1 MEILLQKMAV
11 KRVRKLHK
19 NVVKGGMDM
28 QRLQEN
34 YSSIEQMRDRLLQ
47 GTPKK
52 EDSRPSELSF
62 QDIFSAAK
70 EKAVHH
76 LKFSK
81 HANERLAT
89 RNINLSAE
97 QMERLE
103 NGTTKAREKGIQ
115 ESLVMVDN
123 LAFIVNV
130 KNNTVITA
138 VGDSTDSI
146 FTNIDGAVIS

>member
-1 MEILLQKMAV
+1 MERLEQRYSPSIQQMTGMLGSKPAE
-11 KRVRKLHK
+11 K
-19 NVVKGGMDM
+19 NT
-28 QRLQEN
+28 
-34 YSSIEQMRDRLLQ
+34 S
-47 GTPKK
+47 K
-52 EDSRPSELSF
+52 ETEISF
-62 QDIFSAAK
+62 QKILQNAGSEQTLAQN
-70 EKAVHH
+70 

-81 HANERLAT
+81 HANERLLN

-103 NGTTKAREKGIQ
+103 TGTSKAREKGIQ

-123 LAFIVNV
+123 LAFIVNI

-138 VGDSTDSI
+138 MDDSSDSI

>member
-1 MEILLQKMAV
+1 MQHIQK
-11 KRVRKLHK
+11 
-19 NVVKGGMDM
+19 
-28 QRLQEN
+28 N
-34 YSSIEQMRDRLLQ
+34 YSSIEQMRGQLLQ
-47 GTPKK
+47 NAPKTDNSPK
-52 EDSRPSELSF
+52 TEISF
-62 QDIFSAAK
+62 QDIFSQKQQA
-70 EKAVHH
+70 EG

-81 HANERLAT
+81 HANARLAT

-103 NGTTKAREKGIQ
+103 EGTTKAREKGIQ

-138 VGDSTDSI
+138 VGDMTDSI
-146 FTNIDGAVIS
+146 FTNIDGAVIN

>member
-1 MEILLQKMAV
+1 
-11 KRVRKLHK
+11 
-19 NVVKGGMDM
+19 M
-28 QRLQEN
+28 QRLYES
-34 YSSIEQMRDRLLQ
+34 YSSIDKMRNQLLSQ
-47 GTPKK
+47 SQRMKNSQEPET
-52 EDSRPSELSF
+52 SF
-62 QDIFSAAK
+62 QEILSEQKIAQD
-70 EKAVHH
+70 VNN

-81 HANERLAT
+81 HANARLQT
-89 RNINLSAE
+89 RGIDLSQE

-103 NGTTKAREKGIQ
+103 NGTNKARAKGIQ

-138 VGDSTDSI
+138 VNDMTDSI

>member
-1 MEILLQKMAV
+1 MASQIINQKSTNKNTSTGSENSFEKIL
-11 KRVRKLHK
+11 
-19 NVVKGGMDM
+19 NST
-28 QRLQEN
+28 QE
-34 YSSIEQMRDRLLQ
+34 SDES
-47 GTPKK
+47 
-52 EDSRPSELSF
+52 
-62 QDIFSAAK
+62 
-70 EKAVHH
+70 

-81 HANERLAT
+81 HANERLAN

-115 ESLVMVDN
+115 ESLVMVDD

-138 VGDSTDSI
+138 MNDKTDSI

>member
-1 MEILLQKMAV
+1 
-11 KRVRKLHK
+11 
-19 NVVKGGMDM
+19 M
-28 QRLQEN
+28 QRLN
-34 YSSIEQMRDRLLQ
+34 DGYSSISKMASQLINQKSVNRN
-47 GTPKK
+47 TST
-52 EDSRPSELSF
+52 DSKDSF
-62 QDIFSAAK
+62 EEILNSTQKNSA
-70 EKAVHH
+70 ES

-81 HANERLAT
+81 HANERLAD

-103 NGTTKAREKGIQ
+103 AREKGIQ
-115 ESLVMVDN
+115 ESLVMVDD

-138 VGDSTDSI
+138 MNDKTDSI

>member
-1 MEILLQKMAV
+1 
-11 KRVRKLHK
+11 
-19 NVVKGGMDM
+19 M
-28 QRLQEN
+28 QRLEQR
-34 YSSIEQMRDRLLQ
+34 YSPSIQQMTGMLGKKQPEQK
-47 GTPKK
+47 TSAKA
-52 EDSRPSELSF
+52 ELSF
-62 QDIFSAAK
+62 QEILHTTARQ
-70 EKAVHH
+70 EPVQN

-89 RNINLSAE
+89 RNINLSSE

-103 NGTTKAREKGIQ
+103 TGTTKAREKGIQ

-138 VGDSTDSI
+138 MDDSSDSI

>member
-1 MEILLQKMAV
+1 
-11 KRVRKLHK
+11 
-19 NVVKGGMDM
+19 M
-28 QRLQEN
+28 QRLQKN
-34 YSSIEQMRDRLLQ
+34 YTSLESIRDQLLQ
-47 GTPKK
+47 NSPKT
-52 EDSRPSELSF
+52 SNSPQSELSF
-62 QDIFSAAK
+62 QDIFQSTK
-70 EKAVHH
+70 EQTVDS

-103 NGTTKAREKGIQ
+103 NGTTKAREKGIR
-115 ESLVMVDN
+115 ESLVMVDD

-130 KNNTVITA
+130 KNNTVITS
-138 VGDSTDSI
+138 VGDTADSI

>member
-1 MEILLQKMAV
+1 
-11 KRVRKLHK
+11 
-19 NVVKGGMDM
+19 M
-28 QRLQEN
+28 QRLEQR
-34 YSSIEQMRDRLLQ
+34 YSPSIQQMSGMLKNKQPEKQKSVD
-47 GTPKK
+47 
-52 EDSRPSELSF
+52 SELSF
-62 QDIFSAAK
+62 QEILHTAAQD
-70 EKAVHH
+70 EKPVQN

-81 HANERLAT
+81 HANARLAT

-103 NGTTKAREKGIQ
+103 TGTTKAREKGIQ

-123 LAFIVNV
+123 LAFIVNI

-138 VGDSTDSI
+138 MDDSSDSI

>member
-1 MEILLQKMAV
+1 
-11 KRVRKLHK
+11 
-19 NVVKGGMDM
+19 M
-28 QRLQEN
+28 QRLN
-34 YSSIEQMRDRLLQ
+34 DGYSSINKMASQIINQ
-47 GTPKK
+47 KSANKNTSTG
-52 EDSRPSELSF
+52 SGNSF
-62 QDIFSAAK
+62 EKILNSTQESA
-70 EKAVHH
+70 ES

-81 HANERLAT
+81 HANERLAN

-115 ESLVMVDN
+115 ESLVMVDD

-138 VGDSTDSI
+138 MNDKTDSI

>member
-1 MEILLQKMAV
+1 
-11 KRVRKLHK
+11 
-19 NVVKGGMDM
+19 M
-28 QRLQEN
+28 QRIQKN
-34 YSSIEQMRDRLLQ
+34 YSSIDSMRGQLLNHH
-47 GTPKK
+47 PKTDNSP
-52 EDSRPSELSF
+52 ESELSF
-62 QDIFSAAK
+62 QDIFRSTK
-70 EKAVHH
+70 EQAVDG

-103 NGTTKAREKGIQ
+103 NGTTKAREKGIR
-115 ESLVMVDN
+115 ESLVMVDD

-138 VGDSTDSI
+138 VGDTTDSI

>member
-1 MEILLQKMAV
+1 MERLEQRYSPSIQQMTGMLGNKPAEKNTSKETEISFQKILQKTA
-11 KRVRKLHK
+11 
-19 NVVKGGMDM
+19 G
-28 QRLQEN
+28 
-34 YSSIEQMRDRLLQ
+34 SEQTQNLR
-47 GTPKK
+47 
-52 EDSRPSELSF
+52 
-62 QDIFSAAK
+62 
-70 EKAVHH
+70 
-76 LKFSK
+76 FSK
-81 HANERLAT
+81 HANERLLN

-103 NGTTKAREKGIQ
+103 TGTSKAREKGIQ

-138 VGDSTDSI
+138 MDDSSDSI

>member
-1 MEILLQKMAV
+1 
-11 KRVRKLHK
+11 
-19 NVVKGGMDM
+19 M
-28 QRLQEN
+28 QRLN
-34 YSSIEQMRDRLLQ
+34 DGYSSINKMASQIINQ
-47 GTPKK
+47 KSTNKNTSTG
-52 EDSRPSELSF
+52 SENSF
-62 QDIFSAAK
+62 
-70 EKAVHH
+70 EKILNSTQESDES

-81 HANERLAT
+81 HANERLAN

-115 ESLVMVDN
+115 VMVDDR
-123 LAFIVNV
+123 AFIVNV

-138 VGDSTDSI
+138 MNDKTDSI

>member
-1 MEILLQKMAV
+1 
-11 KRVRKLHK
+11 
-19 NVVKGGMDM
+19 M
-28 QRLQEN
+28 QRLQKSYTSLE
-34 YSSIEQMRDRLLQ
+34 SIRDQLLQ
-47 GTPKK
+47 NSPKTNNSPQT
-52 EDSRPSELSF
+52 EHSCQASF
-62 QDIFSAAK
+62 QSPK
-70 EKAVHH
+70 EQAVDS

-103 NGTTKAREKGIQ
+103 NGTTKAREKGIR
-115 ESLVMVDN
+115 ESLVMVDD

-138 VGDSTDSI
+138 VGDATDSI

>member
-1 MEILLQKMAV
+1 
-11 KRVRKLHK
+11 
-19 NVVKGGMDM
+19 M
-28 QRLQEN
+28 QRLQKN
-34 YSSIEQMRDRLLQ
+34 YTSIDSMRNQLLQ
-47 GTPKK
+47 NNPKADNSQK
-52 EDSRPSELSF
+52 PELSF
-62 QDIFSAAK
+62 QDILSSKK
-70 EKAVHH
+70 EQAVDN

-97 QMERLE
+97 QIERLE
-103 NGTTKAREKGIQ
+103 NGTTKAREKGIR
-115 ESLVMVDN
+115 ESLIMVDD

-138 VGDSTDSI
+138 VGDKTDSI